1 MTACMKAN
9 SQRVIFTKSGAVA
22 TKRVDDHSPF
32 AMAYNSVNRYLG
44 EPATV
49 PQRLTIT
56 CGQTDIGKKFVSIS
70 MNEVSRR
77 NAIELGDSRSFEAAF
92 NLADNRKSLHEG
104 CLRAKRFYQEHILYH
119 NPFPPRHKFAVVIE
133 KAKKAKAAKPKPED
147 DLHTARKTSSNIS
160 LLEGTMSLTSMSSHS
175 QLSATTPSHP
185 INLKTPKKRSARF
198 RQQPPDSQM
207 KHAKPK
213 TPPSKSPKGTS
224 DENRLMNTF
233 NTSE

>member
-9 SQRVIFTKSGAVA
+9 SQRVIFTKSGAVT

-32 AMAYNSVNRYLG
+32 A
-44 EPATV
+44 
-49 PQRLTIT
+49 
-56 CGQTDIGKKFVSIS
+56 
-70 MNEVSRR
+70 
-77 NAIELGDSRSFEAAF
+77 
-92 NLADNRKSLHEG
+92 
-104 CLRAKRFYQEHILYH
+104 HILYH

-185 INLKTPKKRSARF
+185 INLKTPKKRSNRF